1 MVDRNFLVKG
11 VYFSLRLSF
20 PKRLQQF
27 RKKEKR
33 LGGPKY
39 MGLKL
44 YSKNISNETAW
55 IIVSVSLWAPSG
67 I

>member
-1 MVDRNFLVKG
+1 LLKESI
-11 VYFSLRLSF
+11 SLSGYHF
-20 PKRLQQF
+20 PNVSSSLE
-27 RKKEKR
+27 KKEKR